1 MDVQSGQMAPQTLRN
16 GRGLRV
22 KSWMGVDGG
31 RVPPPTTVIQCQ
43 RAEGVKKKK
52 RELGDGQSGC
62 K

>member
-1 MDVQSGQMAPQTLRN
+1 MDVQSGQMAPQTLHN

-31 RVPPPTTVIQCQ
+31 RFPPLTTVIQCQ
-43 RAEGVKKKK
+43 RAEEVKKK